1 MLQDDGSIECY
12 CITNNHRRLLL
23 NLPELIAHMYKSE
36 QENSIE
42 SYKDG
47 IPVSESNTT
56 SELQAETAA
65 NDPADLNGTLTPIDV
80 QNLRGTLPG

>member
-12 CITNNHRRLLL
+12 CTTNNHKRLLL

-42 SYKDG
+42 VYKDRDNSG
-47 IPVSESNTT
+47 QPAIESQ
-56 SELQAETAA
+56 SKAETAA